1 MTKYVTRVVLK
12 RADGDDYERLH
23 DLMDTQG
30 FGRTVTSTD
39 GKVRQL
45 PDAEYYFS
53 GSVTIDQLLERVK
66 VAARG
71 TGLEYAILVTEATAL
86 KWVNLDSA

>member
-12 RADGDDYERLH
+12 RADGDDYEQLH

-30 FGRTVTSTD
+30 FSRTVTSTD

-53 GSVTIDQLLERVK
+53 GNFTIDQLLDRAK
-66 VAARG
+66 VAAGG
-71 TGLEYAILVTEATAL
+71 TGLEYAILVTQATAL
-86 KWVNLDSA
+86 RWVNLKSA